1 METDSTSMSLTKRQV
16 AVALFVL
23 FSAIVGAAV
32 AEFDLATDTIMV
44 AVLASG
50 VIATIA
56 AVRQQRTVES

>member
-1 METDSTSMSLTKRQV
+1 MSLTKRQV

-23 FSAIVGAAV
+23 FSAVVGATV
-32 AEFDLATDTIMV
+32 AGFKLATDTTMIV
-44 AVLASG
+44 VLAIG